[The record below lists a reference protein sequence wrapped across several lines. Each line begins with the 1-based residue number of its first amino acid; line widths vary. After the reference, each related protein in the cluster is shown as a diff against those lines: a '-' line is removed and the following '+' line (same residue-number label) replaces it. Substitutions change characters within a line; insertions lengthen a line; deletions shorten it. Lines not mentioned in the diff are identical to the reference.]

1 MECLFPSSA
10 QCDALVEFLG
20 LSRDTHGTPIEF
32 LGLLGSAHFPPPLP
46 AAIARLASKD
56 VRKLYVGE
64 PGTEGSATQIYYPH
78 ADLGMTIEVCLEV
91 RNGARSMSVS
101 LYPLEAFEAV
111 VREATQAALSVM
123 VENMIDRTRGA
134 VSQQDLL
141 ECLNGA
147 LRESEL
153 GALFEADRS
162 AARMQD
168 AIEAAPARVVRAR
181 VLRG

>member
-1 MECLFPSSA
+1 MECIYPSPA
-10 QCDALVEFLG
+10 QCDALVELLG
-20 LSRDTHGTPIEF
+20 LSRDTHATPIEF
-32 LGLLGSAHFPPPLP
+32 LGLLGSAHFPGDIPSAVL
-46 AAIARLASKD
+46 RLASKD

-78 ADLGMTIEVCLEV
+78 EDLGMTIEVCLEV

-111 VREATQAALSVM
+111 VREATQAALNVM

-134 VSQQDLL
+134 VSPQDLL

-162 AARMQD
+162 AARMHD
-168 AIEAAPARVVRAR
+168 AIETAPARVVRSR
-181 VLRG
+181 VPRG